1 MTYIITD
8 YKSNVCL
15 WQQYKLA
22 FYVREIRGRCE
33 SVRKPWAGLGAVGL
47 HTGIG
52 VTAPSSLYKSE
63 PSGLG
68 GQTTPVSRR
77 DNILRAQRP
86 QTLSSY
92 QFWCKA
98 VCLLHVGW
106 GPDVGYSVVL
116 VFIVFLPAETSI
128 LLPGENFIIVA

>member
-1 MTYIITD
+1 MLETSEEGV
-8 YKSNVCL
+8 K
-15 WQQYKLA
+15 A
-22 FYVREIRGRCE
+22 CE
-33 SVRKPWAGLGAVGL
+33 SHAWCSGPRC
-47 HTGIG
+47 HS
-52 VTAPSSLYKSE
+52 PSSLYKSE
-63 PSGLG
+63 PSGLR
-68 GQTTPVSRR
+68 GQTTPVFRR
-77 DNILRAQRP
+77 DNIFRAQRP

-128 LLPGENFIIVA
+128 LLPGENFY